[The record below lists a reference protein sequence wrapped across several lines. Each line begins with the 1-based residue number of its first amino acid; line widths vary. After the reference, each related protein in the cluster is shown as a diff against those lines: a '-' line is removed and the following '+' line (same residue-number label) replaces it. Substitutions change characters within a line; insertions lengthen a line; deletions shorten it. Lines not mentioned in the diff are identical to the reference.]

1 METNIF
7 ELELKALYAISQKI
21 GQVLDL
27 GQTLSS
33 ILATLSKNLSM
44 ERATVTLKDIST
56 GLLKII
62 ASHGLDPMEQKRGI
76 YAPGEGVTGA
86 IFESAQPFAVPDIGR
101 EPMFLNRTQA
111 RNLTKNNLAYRLSL
125 DQEYSNKN

>member
-33 ILATLSKNLSM
+33 ILETLSKNLSM
-44 ERATVTLKDIST
+44 DRATVTLKDLPT
-56 GLLKII
+56 WCG
-62 ASHGLDPMEQKRGI
+62 
-76 YAPGEGVTGA
+76 T
-86 IFESAQPFAVPDIGR
+86 
-101 EPMFLNRTQA
+101 
-111 RNLTKNNLAYRLSL
+111 
-125 DQEYSNKN
+125 